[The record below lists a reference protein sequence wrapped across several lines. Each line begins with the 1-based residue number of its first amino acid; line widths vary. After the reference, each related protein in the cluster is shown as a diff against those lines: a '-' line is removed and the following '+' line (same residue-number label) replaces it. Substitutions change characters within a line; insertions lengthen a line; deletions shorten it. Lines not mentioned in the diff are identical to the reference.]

1 MTQAECRRQ
10 ALEFIA
16 NSQHSGQQE
25 DNDRAGS
32 RRLGHLSLRLT
43 PEKPYIGMVVVH
55 AIRDNI
61 T

>member
-1 MTQAECRRQ
+1 
-10 ALEFIA
+10 LEFIA